1 MAIKAKNVK
10 MGVRERRRFRV
21 RKKIVGSDQRPRIC
35 VFRSSKYTY
44 VQVISDQSG
53 CTLLSA
59 STRDDDV
66 MECIKQLPAEQTK
79 DAVVS
84 RKSVA
89 AARALGMV
97 LAKRA
102 QEKGITRLVFD
113 RNGFLYCGRIK
124 GVAEGVR
131 AGGIVF

>member
-10 MGVRERRRFRV
+10 MGVRERRKFRV
-21 RKKIVGSDQRPRIC
+21 RKKITGSNDRPRIC
-35 VFRSSKYTY
+35 VFKSSKYTY
-44 VQVISDQSG
+44 AQVISDESG
-53 CTLLSA
+53 RTLLSA

-66 MECIKQLPAEQTK
+66 MECLKQLPADQTK
-79 DAVVS
+79 DAVTS
-84 RKSVA
+84 QKSVL

-102 QEKGITRLVFD
+102 QEQGITKLVFD
-113 RNGFLYCGRIK
+113 RNGFLYCGRIR
-124 GVAEGVR
+124 GVADGVR